1 MSLISGLGRIY
12 FRLIPSSGAVG
23 EISDVTGCQQRALT
37 AGMRRRGEEEGVGR
51 RGSDW
56 NMEVR
61 GEKPSISEG
70 GNLHIGLC

>member
-37 AGMRRRGEEEGVGR
+37 AGMRRRGEEEGVGC

-61 GEKPSISEG
+61 GE
-70 GNLHIGLC
+70 NLAFQKKGIYI